1 MNFTISPLDGRY
13 RNKIHSVSQYF
24 SEEKILKSKYDF
36 EIDYLEFLTKT
47 ISLDNNVGQ
56 YFFKKIKSDFD
67 LSSIVNI
74 EKNKTKHDIK
84 AIEFYIQ
91 SVISSFYPKEISII
105 PFIHFGLTSQDIN
118 SLATSHAISQ
128 WHKEYALQILDSVIF
143 SIDSLADRCDLHF
156 PARTHGQYAVQT
168 NLKKELSIFSA
179 RLLEQREKL
188 RVFTFK
194 VKFGGAV
201 GNLSAHYL
209 AYPDVDWKK
218 ELSDFLFQ
226 KYGLIRQE
234 LTTQVD
240 NNDWLAEYFSIWSRI
255 NNILVDFC
263 RDIWMYFSYGYFKKR
278 VSDDEIGSSA
288 MPQKI
293 NPIEF
298 ENGEGNLEF
307 ANSIFNFMGG
317 KLQVSRMQRDL
328 TDTTVV
334 RNLGLPFG
342 HSVVAYHSIMDGCN
356 KISPNEEKIF
366 KDFSSHPE
374 MLAEGIQTL
383 LRVSGAES
391 FNLVKAFF
399 RGTPKSYFE
408 IKNFILDL
416 ALPPELEIKALNL
429 VQFYMDKKDGK
440 ENS

>member
-1 MNFTISPLDGRY
+1 MMNLTLSPLDGRY
-13 RNKIHSVSQYF
+13 KDRIHSVAQYF

-36 EIDYLEFLTKT
+36 EIDYLEFLNKT
-47 ISLDNNVGQ
+47 LSLNKENSS
-56 YFFKKIKSDFD
+56 FFKKIKNDFV
-67 LSSIVNI
+67 LSSIVHL
-74 EKNKTKHDIK
+74 EKSKTKHDIK

-91 SVISSFYPKEISII
+91 ETISILYPEEKNLI
-105 PFIHFGLTSQDIN
+105 PFVHFGLTSQDIN
-118 SLATSHAISQ
+118 SLSTSYAISQ

-143 SIDSLADRCDLHF
+143 SINSLAARCDLTF

-179 RLLEQREKL
+179 RLLKQRETLKNFIF
-188 RVFTFK
+188 R

-209 AYPDVDWKK
+209 AYPDIAWKF
-218 ELSDFLFQ
+218 ELSEFLFQ

-240 NNDWLAEYFSIWSRI
+240 NNDWLAEYFSIWSRV
-255 NNILVDFC
+255 NNILIDFS
-263 RDIWMYFSYGYFKKR
+263 RDIWMYFSYGYFQKR

-298 ENGEGNLEF
+298 ENAEGNLEF
-307 ANSIFNFMGG
+307 ANSIFNFMGS
-317 KLQVSRMQRDL
+317 KLQISRMQRDL
-328 TDTTVV
+328 TDTTVI

-342 HSVVAYHSIMDGCN
+342 HSVVAYHSIISGCD
-356 KISPNEEKIF
+356 KISPDKSLISNELL
-366 KDFSSHPE
+366 SHPE

-383 LRVSGAES
+383 LRVSGIEA
-391 FNLVKAFF
+391 FNLVKSFF
-399 RGTPKSYFE
+399 RGKTRTYFE
-408 IKNFILDL
+408 IKKFIQDLSLPQEQEIRAISLLDFY
-416 ALPPELEIKALNL
+416 LE
-429 VQFYMDKKDGK
+429 KKND
-440 ENS
+440 

>member
-1 MNFTISPLDGRY
+1 MMNLTLSPLDGRY
-13 RNKIHSVSQYF
+13 KNRIHSVAQYF

-36 EIDYLEFLTKT
+36 EIDYLEFLNK
-47 ISLDNNVGQ
+47 ILSLNKENSS
-56 YFFKKIKSDFD
+56 FFKKIKNDFV
-67 LSSIVNI
+67 LSSIVYL

-91 SVISSFYPKEISII
+91 ETIPILYPEEQSLI
-105 PFIHFGLTSQDIN
+105 PFVHFGLTSQDIN
-118 SLATSHAISQ
+118 SLATSYAISQ

-143 SIDSLADRCDLHF
+143 SIDSLSARCDLTF

-188 RVFTFK
+188 RTFIFR

-209 AYPDVDWKK
+209 AYPDIDWKK

-307 ANSIFNFMGG
+307 ANSVFNFMGG

-342 HSVVAYHSIMDGCN
+342 HSVVAYYSIVDGCN
-356 KISPNEEKIF
+356 KISPNEEEIF
-366 KDFSSHPE
+366 KDLSSHPE

-383 LRVSGAES
+383 LRVSGEES

-399 RGTPKSYFE
+399 RGTSKSYFE
-408 IKNFILDL
+408 IKKFILDL
-416 ALPPELEIKALNL
+416 ALPAELEMRALNL
-429 VQFYMDKKDGK
+429 IEFYMDKKDGK